1 MNKKNKQE
9 AQDLELVEKAQAG
22 DETAFAQLV
31 NTYNLRVMKIISRY
45 VHDYNEIQD
54 LAQDTFI
61 KAFNGL
67 NQFRGDCKFYTWLY
81 RVAINTAKNYV
92 IKQGHTVPTVDV
104 TFDEQDHA
112 GLQSLMKELAT
123 PEHELMSEELQ
134 DAIYVALDELSDE
147 LKVTLMLYE
156 IEGLSYEDIA
166 DVLDCP
172 VGTVRSRI
180 FRAREIIK
188 LSLTGNQ

>member
-61 KAFNGL
+61 KSFNGL

-81 RVAINTAKNYV
+81 GVAINTANQLTR
-92 IKQGHTVPTVDV
+92 IT
-104 TFDEQDHA
+104 
-112 GLQSLMKELAT
+112 
-123 PEHELMSEELQ
+123 EE
-134 DAIYVALDELSDE
+134 
-147 LKVTLMLYE
+147 
-156 IEGLSYEDIA
+156 
-166 DVLDCP
+166 
-172 VGTVRSRI
+172 
-180 FRAREIIK
+180 
-188 LSLTGNQ
+188 